1 MFGWILVIGSKLRA
15 AYSRFLTGDSIGL
28 SRPGYIGRSQSQMA
42 EKQAAISVA
51 ATFFGGFTY
60 IGDSPNLLI
69 RAIVEIA
76 ARAGT
81 FSLILLGKLCPF

>member
-1 MFGWILVIGSKLRA
+1 LSVFGWILVIGSKLRA

-51 ATFFGGFTY
+51 ATFFGGFT
-60 IGDSPNLLI
+60 
-69 RAIVEIA
+69 
-76 ARAGT
+76 
-81 FSLILLGKLCPF
+81 